1 MALRINIPP
10 ATRVCLISL
19 ITLSFLY
26 NIARWRQLDTT
37 PGTPTVS
44 PAVPYLTLVPSQFI
58 FYPWT
63 LLTATFVE
71 QNIFTVLLN
80 LATLFYGGKYLERAW
95 GSREFTKFIVTI
107 ALVPNVVIVPCYLF
121 WAAISGG
128 SGPGS
133 GAGSTPHSGYAL
145 FSSSSSSSD
154 EACTTACTFPAD
166 SALSSVTQICGGI
179 SIQASFLVAF
189 KQLVPEHTVTIFKGL
204 VKMRVKH
211 FPAVFLLLNTL
222 SGIIIGTHVAAT
234 LAWFGLI
241 TSWTYLRFYK
251 RQPDLTGTSTDGV
264 GIKGDASETFAFKC
278 LFPDKIQP
286 PIGFVSDTIYS
297 FLVSLKICTPFSA
310 EEIASGNQ
318 QALARGEAGLPSLLS
333 NRSGRSM
340 AKREE
345 AERRRA
351 VALKALD
358 QRLQAA
364 VAARAHPGAS
374 ASSQNQPPTQTATP
388 SVPGQTMLGETSYTP
403 DHA

>member
-26 NIARWRQLDTT
+26 NIARWRQLDIT

-44 PAVPYLTLVPSQFI
+44 PTVPYLTLVPSHFI

-80 LATLFYGGKYLERAW
+80 LATIFYGGKYLERAW

-107 ALVPNVVIVPCYLF
+107 AVVPNVVMVPFYLF
-121 WAAISGG
+121 WIAVTGG
-128 SGPGS
+128 SS
-133 GAGSTPHSGYAL
+133 SGYAF
-145 FSSSSSSSD
+145 FSHEECITS
-154 EACTTACTFPAD
+154 CTFPAD
-166 SALSSVTQICGGI
+166 TPSFSVTQICGGI

-211 FPAVFLLLNTL
+211 FPAVFLLLNSI
-222 SGIIIGTHVAAT
+222 SGLVLGTHIAAS
-234 LAWFGLI
+234 LAWLGLM
-241 TSWTYLRFYK
+241 TSWTYLRFFK
-251 RQPDLTGTSTDGV
+251 RQPDLTGTSTDGLGV
-264 GIKGDASETFAFKC
+264 KGDASETFAFKC
-278 LFPDKIQP
+278 LFPDAIQP
-286 PIGFVSDTIYS
+286 PIGFVSDLIYS
-297 FLVSLKICTPFSA
+297 VLVSLKICTPFSA

-333 NRSGRSM
+333 NHRGGRTM

-351 VALKALD
+351 LALKALD

-364 VAARAHPGAS
+364 VASRPHPSSS
-374 ASSQNQPPTQTATP
+374 APTQTQTATP

>member
-1 MALRINIPP
+1 MALRVNIPP

-37 PGTPTVS
+37 PGTPTIS
-44 PAVPYLTLVPSQFI
+44 PPIPYLTLVPSQFI

-63 LLTATFVE
+63 ILTATFVE

-107 ALVPNVVIVPCYLF
+107 AVVPNVVIIPLYLLAT
-121 WAAISGG
+121 AAR
-128 SGPGS
+128 
-133 GAGSTPHSGYAL
+133 GASASSGYAL
-145 FSSSSSSSD
+145 PSD
-154 EACTTACTFPAD
+154 QDCDSCTFPAD
-166 SALSSVTQICGGI
+166 STSSSITQICGGI

-189 KQLVPEHTVTIFKGL
+189 KQLVPEHTVTLFKGL

-211 FPAVFLLLNTL
+211 FPAVFLLLNTF
-222 SGIIIGTHVAAT
+222 SGLVLGTRIAAT
-234 LAWFGLI
+234 LAWIGLI
-241 TSWTYLRFYK
+241 TSWTYLRFFK
-251 RQPDLTGTSTDGV
+251 RQPDLTGTSTDGA

-278 LFPDKIQP
+278 LFPDAIQP
-286 PIGFVSDTIYS
+286 PIGLVSDAIYS
-297 FLVSLKICTPFSA
+297 VLVSLKVCTPFSA
-310 EEIASGNQ
+310 EDIASGNQ

-333 NRSGRSM
+333 NRGGRNT
-340 AKREE
+340 KREE

-364 VAARAHPGAS
+364 VAGRAQPS
-374 ASSQNQPPTQTATP
+374 APIPSQTQTATP

>member
-1 MALRINIPP
+1 MALRVNIPP

-26 NIARWRQLDTT
+26 NIARWRQLDIT
-37 PGTPTVS
+37 PGSPTVL
-44 PAVPYLTLVPSQFI
+44 PTVPYLTLIPTNFI

-80 LATLFYGGKYLERAW
+80 LATIFYGGKYLERAW
-95 GSREFTKFIVTI
+95 GSREFTKFILSI
-107 ALVPNVVIVPCYLF
+107 AVVPNVAMVPFYLV

-128 SGPGS
+128 SN
-133 GAGSTPHSGYAL
+133 SGYAL
-145 FSSSSSSSD
+145 FSSQ
-154 EACTTACTFPAD
+154 ECTNLCTFPAD
-166 SALSSVTQICGGI
+166 SPSLSVTQICGGI

-211 FPAVFLLLNTL
+211 FPAVFLLLNTI
-222 SGIIIGTHVAAT
+222 SGVIIGTHVAAS
-234 LAWFGLI
+234 LAWFGLL
-241 TSWTYLRFYK
+241 TSWTYLRFIK
-251 RQPDLTGTSTDGV
+251 RQPDLTGTSTDGF

-278 LFPDKIQP
+278 LFPDAIQP
-286 PIGFVSDTIYS
+286 PIGFVSDIIYS
-297 FLVSLKICTPFSA
+297 VLVSLKVVTPFS
-310 EEIASGNQ
+310 EDEIASGNQ

-333 NRSGRSM
+333 NRGGRSM

-351 VALKALD
+351 LALKALD
-358 QRLQAA
+358 QRLQVA
-364 VAARAHPGAS
+364 VAART
-374 ASSQNQPPTQTATP
+374 QPSPAPSHTQTATP
-388 SVPGQTMLGETSYTP
+388 SIPGQTMLGETSYTP

>member
-10 ATRVCLISL
+10 ATRICLISL
-19 ITLSFLY
+19 LTLSFLY
-26 NIARWRQLDTT
+26 NIARWRQLDIT
-37 PGTPTVS
+37 PGSATVS
-44 PAVPYLTLVPSQFI
+44 PPIPYLTLVPSQFI

-107 ALVPNVVIVPCYLF
+107 ALVPNVVIVPLF
-121 WAAISGG
+121 LIWAAIRGG
-128 SGPGS
+128 SS
-133 GAGSTPHSGYAL
+133 SRYAL
-145 FSSSSSSSD
+145 FSD
-154 EACTTACTFPAD
+154 RECTTSCTFPAD
-166 SALSSVTQICGGI
+166 SPLSSVTQICGGI

-204 VKMRVKH
+204 FKMRVKH

-222 SGIIIGTHVAAT
+222 SGLILGTYVAAT

-241 TSWTYLRFYK
+241 TSWTYLRLFK
-251 RQPDLTGTSTDGV
+251 RQPDLTGTSTDGS

-278 LFPDKIQP
+278 LFPDVMQP
-286 PIGFVSDTIYS
+286 PVGVVSDMIYS
-297 FLVSLKICTPFSA
+297 VLVSLKVCTPFSA

-333 NRSGRSM
+333 NRGGRSM

-364 VAARAHPGAS
+364 VAARVQP
-374 ASSQNQPPTQTATP
+374 SSSSPNPTQTATP
-388 SVPGQTMLGETSYTP
+388 SVPGQTMLGETSYIP